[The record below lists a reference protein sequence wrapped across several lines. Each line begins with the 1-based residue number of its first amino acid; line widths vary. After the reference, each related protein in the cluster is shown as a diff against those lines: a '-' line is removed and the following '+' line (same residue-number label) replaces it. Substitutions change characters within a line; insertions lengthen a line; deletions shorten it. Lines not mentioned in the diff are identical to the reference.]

1 MTTTHAD
8 TRNDMHD
15 GPAAELF
22 ETVKNTTRM
31 MDEASVKQ
39 AEAVAAVISA
49 HITPVNEFTHGLHAV
64 FTSNPGAGPLVT
76 GGKAN
81 ETVRSSVGQG
91 SHSNTNISSPTST
104 QANSSN
110 NRASAAG
117 LAFGAPTAAP
127 VTGSSSH
134 TASVHTALGCV
145 GVDDVV
151 ACVVLPSGEVATVAS
166 VERVADELPT
176 PTEAVSYTHLT
187 LPTILRSCRSR
198 WSPYH

>member
-22 ETVKNTTRM
+22 ETVKNTTRL
-31 MDEASVKQ
+31 MDEVSVKQ

-49 HITPVNEFTHGLHAV
+49 HITPVDEFTHGLHAV

-76 GGKAN
+76 GG
-81 ETVRSSVGQG
+81 T
-91 SHSNTNISSPTST
+91 
-104 QANSSN
+104 
-110 NRASAAG
+110 AG
-117 LAFGAPTAAP
+117 E
-127 VTGSSSH
+127 SSS
-134 TASVHTALGCV
+134 AGPSAGGCV

-176 PTEAVSYTHLT
+176 PTEGVLAKLLDCTRSQLIT
-187 LPTILRSCRSR
+187 LGLPANRGHVVELPSG
-198 WSPYH
+198 